1 LDFSNERNAQIPIW
15 YNLFVRTSICRIC
28 RKHHLNVVHFFYPI
42 PYGDL
47 YKDDQKAALSLQSN
61 DLTLVRCN
69 NCGLLQLD
77 ETTRFEEQYSEY
89 LYFTSVTNKL
99 NSFYKRI
106 AGNLI
111 NYLKLLE
118 TDHVLDIG
126 SNDGSFLEHFS
137 IATSNLHGVDPAK
150 PACEVAIAKN
160 LFISNTFFEREFCET
175 FLRTNSKPRLITCN
189 YTIANMPN
197 LQDFFESL
205 RLMMSSD
212 TLFNVITGYHLDQFD
227 VGMFEYVNHDH
238 QTYLTLHDFAYLAEK
253 NGMKVVYFRRHE
265 HKGGSAE
272 VGITLK
278 DSTFIVDDSVSQNL
292 QRETWLDSRSNSS
305 IFSMVSRTTEYSRTV
320 NSFLDAFKSDGCQ
333 IFGIGASISSTS
345 LISEFGLSDRI
356 NTIYDDDVR
365 KHGKYSPGTGIP
377 VLPLSE
383 ISVLPEKSVVMILSW
398 QHTDR
403 FFDRLQEI
411 GFSGFVIVPLPFPRL
426 RYLSS

>member
-1 LDFSNERNAQIPIW
+1 MLR
-15 YNLFVRTSICRIC
+15 SICRIC
-28 RKHHLNVVHFFYPI
+28 GESHLNVVHSFNPI

-47 YKDDQKAALSLQSN
+47 YKEDQKEALSLQSN

-77 ETTRFEEQYSEY
+77 KTTRFEEQYSEY

-99 NSFYKRI
+99 IPFYKRI
-106 AGNLI
+106 VGNLI
-111 NYLKLLE
+111 TYLGLLE

-126 SNDGSFLEHFS
+126 SNDGSFLENFS
-137 IATSNLHGVDPAK
+137 IASSNLHGVDPAT

-160 LFISNTFFEREFCET
+160 LFISNAFFEKEFCEK
-175 FLRTNSKPRLITCN
+175 FLRTNLTPRLITCN
-189 YTIANMPN
+189 YTIANLPN

-205 RLMMSSD
+205 RLIMSSD
-212 TLFNVITGYHLDQFD
+212 TLFNVITGYHLDQFN

-238 QTYLTLHDFAYLAEK
+238 QTYLTLHDFAFLAEK

-272 VGITLK
+272 VGMTLK
-278 DSTFIVDDSVSQNL
+278 DSDFIIDDSVSQNL
-292 QRETWLDSRSNSS
+292 QRETWLDSRGNSS
-305 IFSMVSRTTEYSRTV
+305 IFSMVNRTTESSRTV
-320 NSFLDAFKSDGCQ
+320 NSFLDALNSDGCQ

-345 LISEFGLSDRI
+345 LISEFGLSHRI
-356 NTIYDDDVR
+356 NAIYDDDVR

-398 QHTDR
+398 QHTNR

-426 RYLSS
+426 QYLSS